1 MTSNHHNRNKIVDD
15 DDEVDPVEEMIKKT
29 GCLEKHYAV
38 QFCMADHS
46 DWRKCQDVVKEFQ
59 SCILEYNQRKKD

>member
-1 MTSNHHNRNKIVDD
+1 MSNHHNRSKIVE
-15 DDEVDPVEEMIKKT
+15 DDEEEDPVDAMIKKT

-46 DWRKCQDVVKEFQ
+46 DWRKCQDQVKEFQ
-59 SCILEYNQRKKD
+59 ICINEYNQRKKD